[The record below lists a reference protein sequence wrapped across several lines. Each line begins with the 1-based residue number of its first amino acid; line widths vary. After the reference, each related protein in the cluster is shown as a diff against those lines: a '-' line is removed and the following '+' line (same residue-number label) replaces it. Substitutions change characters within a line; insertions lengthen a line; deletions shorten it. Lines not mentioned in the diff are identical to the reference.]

1 MDIEQKNIL
10 PFLRGWSCREREKGI
25 IVTDL
30 VMKINLWME
39 KEVKKITILDPH
51 IYPTYLLPYNQG
63 SKLGGEGFVRFMKLW
78 CILVR

>member
-1 MDIEQKNIL
+1 MDIEQKDIL

-39 KEVKKITILDPH
+39 KKEVKKITILDSH
-51 IYPTYLLPYNQG
+51 IYPTSFSPTTRGQNW
-63 SKLGGEGFVRFMKLW
+63 GEKDL
-78 CILVR
+78 